1 MMSFERKLRTEQRNV
16 MLEKIEKW
24 TTWFEPCGPL
34 KEKREL
40 NSVMPFLG
48 KLTTRLLGLNHAVF
62 SEKTEN

>member
-1 MMSFERKLRTEQRNV
+1 

-34 KEKREL
+34 KEKWEL

-62 SEKTEN
+62 SEKTENWTA